1 TVGEN
6 ALAFYG
12 KNSEIVAKGTANF
25 SNKGTLAYLEKS
37 KFTAY
42 YGDLVANQKT
52 MLFVKNS
59 IATLNGLGPKIDI
72 TVNDKLATTTDS
84 FAGAYIEGNSQLNGV
99 KKITVGKNSNGVF
112 LKDAIFTS
120 NIDDIIGTKEGAKG
134 LLALNSNLTTNS
146 KISLS

>member
-1 TVGEN
+1 
-6 ALAFYG
+6 
-12 KNSEIVAKGTANF
+12 
-25 SNKGTLAYLEKS
+25 
-37 KFTAY
+37 
-42 YGDLVANQKT
+42 

-120 NIDDIIGTKEGAKG
+120 NI
-134 LLALNSNLTTNS
+134 
-146 KISLS
+146 